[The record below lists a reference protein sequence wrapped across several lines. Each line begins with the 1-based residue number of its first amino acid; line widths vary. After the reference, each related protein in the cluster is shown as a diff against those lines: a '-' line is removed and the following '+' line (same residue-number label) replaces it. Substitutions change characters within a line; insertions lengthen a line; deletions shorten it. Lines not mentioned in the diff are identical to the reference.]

1 VTFLSGAAPIRVA
14 DTAGIR
20 VAIESRSYNYI
31 TTIVPAPAP
40 TTLMVS
46 YRAQGNWYD
55 LRDNGAGVLRGNG
68 PEYGVGTVNYASGTV
83 AVTLGALPDVGSE
96 IIYAWGG
103 QANYFNRATAA
114 IAGPTVAL
122 TLSKGGVTPSSVT
135 ITWNDGAIRT
145 ATDNGKG
152 ALSGS
157 ATGTIN
163 YATGVVVL
171 SPTALPAGGQTYSVG
186 YTWGPPAEEQFHAPL
201 RNPDGS
207 VNIEVAGDDLIP
219 GSVELEWNLLIDNY
233 DYLST
238 TPAEMQL
245 VKKTDPIKI
254 VRDDGLGSLKDT
266 QGAIYGSVNYAT
278 GVVSFW
284 PDTTVS
290 IPVARYSVT
299 VIGQTLAGSTN
310 VPVPVYRNMF
320 SHWQYIPAG
329 ASMPV
334 DETALVKL
342 RYRATGTANTEA
354 ESLTAGSLELDLT
367 PGFAENI
374 VPGSINFTL
383 GGKTYFDRLVA
394 WARAK
399 KLRLRA
405 HTLIW
410 HRIQNAPWLKAELA
424 AAPDPAARL
433 RQLLAERVTKVVG
446 RYRGKVEIWDVI
458 NEPLAIFGAG
468 YDSEDT
474 PVTPKNIFYTTLG
487 EGYIASA
494 FRLARKA
501 DPKAKLF
508 LNELLW
514 DARIGDPKSD
524 ALLALVARLKKA
536 RVPIDGV
543 GIQAH
548 AMLGTSS
555 PWFPSTTASLKRY
568 IDALGKLGVKVEIT
582 ELDVRL
588 PLLADQPDPLAAQ
601 AAVYRRVASACAQA
615 RACTGLT
622 VWGQR
627 DSDSWLD
634 SYSLTSATA
643 PNRPLLL
650 DGDGKRKLAYR
661 AVAAGLLERRR

>member
-1 VTFLSGAAPIRVA
+1 VALSPPGDYDWLMAARTTTFALLAALALSAFVLPASAAAKQKRCPASGAGCSLKEVA
-14 DTAGIR
+14 AESGIF
-20 VAIESRSYNYI
+20 
-31 TTIVPAPAP
+31 
-40 TTLMVS
+40 
-46 YRAQGNWYD
+46 
-55 LRDNGAGVLRGNG
+55 
-68 PEYGVGTVNYASGTV
+68 VGTALSNEITATEKSDVAANFN
-83 AVTLGALPDVGSE
+83 AVTSE
-96 IIYAWGG
+96 NAFKWSEMSK
-103 QANYFNRATAA
+103 TAA
-114 IAGPTVAL
+114 T
-122 TLSKGGVTPSSVT
+122 T
-135 ITWNDGAIRT
+135 DF
-145 ATDNGKG
+145 AT
-152 ALSGS
+152 
-157 ATGTIN
+157 T
-163 YATGVVVL
+163 
-171 SPTALPAGGQTYSVG
+171 
-186 YTWGPPAEEQFHAPL
+186 
-201 RNPDGS
+201 
-207 VNIEVAGDDLIP
+207 
-219 GSVELEWNLLIDNY
+219 
-233 DYLST
+233 
-238 TPAEMQL
+238 
-245 VKKTDPIKI
+245 
-254 VRDDGLGSLKDT
+254 
-266 QGAIYGSVNYAT
+266 
-278 GVVSFW
+278 
-284 PDTTVS
+284 
-290 IPVARYSVT
+290 
-299 VIGQTLAGSTN
+299 
-310 VPVPVYRNMF
+310 
-320 SHWQYIPAG
+320 
-329 ASMPV
+329 
-334 DETALVKL
+334 
-342 RYRATGTANTEA
+342 
-354 ESLTAGSLELDLT
+354 
-367 PGFAENI
+367 
-374 VPGSINFTL
+374 
-383 GGKTYFDRLVA
+383 DRLVA

-405 HTLIW
+405 HTLLW
-410 HRIQNAPWLKAELA
+410 HRLQNAPWLKAELA
-424 AAPDPAARL
+424 AASDPAARL
-433 RQLLAERVTKVVG
+433 RQLIAERITKVVG

-474 PVTPKNIFYTTLG
+474 AVTPKNIFYTTLG

-588 PLLADQPDPLAAQ
+588 PLLADQPNPLAAQ

-615 RACTGLT
+615 RACSGLT
-622 VWGQR
+622 VWGVR

-650 DGDGKRKLAYR
+650 DAGGKRKLAYR

>member
-1 VTFLSGAAPIRVA
+1 VALSPPGDYDWLMAARTTTFALLAALALSAFVLPASAAAKQKRCPASGAGCSLKEVA
-14 DTAGIR
+14 AASGIF
-20 VAIESRSYNYI
+20 
-31 TTIVPAPAP
+31 
-40 TTLMVS
+40 
-46 YRAQGNWYD
+46 
-55 LRDNGAGVLRGNG
+55 
-68 PEYGVGTVNYASGTV
+68 VGTALSNEITATEKSDVAANFN
-83 AVTLGALPDVGSE
+83 AVTSE
-96 IIYAWGG
+96 NAFKWSEMSK
-103 QANYFNRATAA
+103 TAA
-114 IAGPTVAL
+114 T
-122 TLSKGGVTPSSVT
+122 T
-135 ITWNDGAIRT
+135 DF
-145 ATDNGKG
+145 AT
-152 ALSGS
+152 
-157 ATGTIN
+157 T
-163 YATGVVVL
+163 
-171 SPTALPAGGQTYSVG
+171 
-186 YTWGPPAEEQFHAPL
+186 
-201 RNPDGS
+201 
-207 VNIEVAGDDLIP
+207 
-219 GSVELEWNLLIDNY
+219 
-233 DYLST
+233 
-238 TPAEMQL
+238 
-245 VKKTDPIKI
+245 
-254 VRDDGLGSLKDT
+254 
-266 QGAIYGSVNYAT
+266 
-278 GVVSFW
+278 
-284 PDTTVS
+284 
-290 IPVARYSVT
+290 
-299 VIGQTLAGSTN
+299 
-310 VPVPVYRNMF
+310 
-320 SHWQYIPAG
+320 
-329 ASMPV
+329 
-334 DETALVKL
+334 
-342 RYRATGTANTEA
+342 
-354 ESLTAGSLELDLT
+354 
-367 PGFAENI
+367 
-374 VPGSINFTL
+374 
-383 GGKTYFDRLVA
+383 DRLVA

-405 HTLIW
+405 HTLLW
-410 HRIQNAPWLKAELA
+410 HRLQNAPWLKAELA
-424 AAPDPAARL
+424 AASDPAARL
-433 RQLLAERVTKVVG
+433 RQLIAERITKVVG

-474 PVTPKNIFYTTLG
+474 AVTPKNIFYTTLG

-588 PLLADQPDPLAAQ
+588 PLLADQPNPLAAQ

-622 VWGQR
+622 VWGVR

-650 DGDGKRKLAYR
+650 DAGGKRKLAYR

>member
-1 VTFLSGAAPIRVA
+1 MAARTTTFALLAALALSAFVLPASAAAKQKRCPASGAGCSLKEVA
-14 DTAGIR
+14 AASGIF
-20 VAIESRSYNYI
+20 
-31 TTIVPAPAP
+31 
-40 TTLMVS
+40 
-46 YRAQGNWYD
+46 
-55 LRDNGAGVLRGNG
+55 
-68 PEYGVGTVNYASGTV
+68 VGTALSNEITATEKSDVAANFN
-83 AVTLGALPDVGSE
+83 AVTSE
-96 IIYAWGG
+96 NAFKWSEMSK
-103 QANYFNRATAA
+103 TAA
-114 IAGPTVAL
+114 T
-122 TLSKGGVTPSSVT
+122 T
-135 ITWNDGAIRT
+135 DF
-145 ATDNGKG
+145 AT
-152 ALSGS
+152 
-157 ATGTIN
+157 T
-163 YATGVVVL
+163 
-171 SPTALPAGGQTYSVG
+171 
-186 YTWGPPAEEQFHAPL
+186 
-201 RNPDGS
+201 
-207 VNIEVAGDDLIP
+207 
-219 GSVELEWNLLIDNY
+219 
-233 DYLST
+233 
-238 TPAEMQL
+238 
-245 VKKTDPIKI
+245 
-254 VRDDGLGSLKDT
+254 
-266 QGAIYGSVNYAT
+266 
-278 GVVSFW
+278 
-284 PDTTVS
+284 
-290 IPVARYSVT
+290 
-299 VIGQTLAGSTN
+299 
-310 VPVPVYRNMF
+310 
-320 SHWQYIPAG
+320 
-329 ASMPV
+329 
-334 DETALVKL
+334 
-342 RYRATGTANTEA
+342 
-354 ESLTAGSLELDLT
+354 
-367 PGFAENI
+367 
-374 VPGSINFTL
+374 
-383 GGKTYFDRLVA
+383 DRLVA

-405 HTLIW
+405 HTLLW
-410 HRIQNAPWLKAELA
+410 HRLQNAPWLKAELA
-424 AAPDPAARL
+424 AASDPAARL
-433 RQLLAERVTKVVG
+433 RQLIAERITKVVG

-474 PVTPKNIFYTTLG
+474 AVTPKNIFYTTLG

-588 PLLADQPDPLAAQ
+588 PLLADQPNPLAAQ

-622 VWGQR
+622 VWGVR

-650 DGDGKRKLAYR
+650 DAGGKRKLAYR